1 MKSDMTPM
9 TSSTTPRSFT
19 IVAAMRIGCRMMAM
33 PIRLMTYRRA
43 GRMASEFADG
53 SVSGLLMA
61 ESRGKGPRTSTV
73 GTVVDCPQRNLR
85 RSTIDIVF
93 AGYTR
98 KCHERQ

>member
-43 GRMASEFADG
+43 SEFADG
-53 SVSGLLMA
+53 SVSGLLDGGKSWQRA
-61 ESRGKGPRTSTV
+61 AHVDRWNGGRLSSKESETF
-73 GTVVDCPQRNLR
+73 D
-85 RSTIDIVF
+85 D
-93 AGYTR
+93 
-98 KCHERQ
+98 

>member
-33 PIRLMTYRRA
+33 PIRLMTYRRQA
-43 GRMASEFADG
+43 GWHLSLRMDRFRDS
-53 SVSGLLMA
+53 LMA

>member
-43 GRMASEFADG
+43 GRMTSEFADG
-53 SVSGLLMA
+53 SVSGLLDGGKSWQRA
-61 ESRGKGPRTSTV
+61 AHVDRWNGGRLSSKESETF
-73 GTVVDCPQRNLR
+73 D
-85 RSTIDIVF
+85 D
-93 AGYTR
+93 
-98 KCHERQ
+98 